1 MDLKEA
7 LYSRRAVRMY
17 EAVAVDETTIQSHHR
32 CSHSGT
38 ECHQ

>member
-1 MDLKEA
+1 
-7 LYSRRAVRMY
+7 MY

-38 ECHQ
+38 ECNQ